1 MKKFLLSLL
10 PFFMAAVC
18 VCSIS
23 ACSSDDDEKS
33 KDGDLIGWWATEE
46 FDSADKQYRIF
57 QSLHFVN
64 SNTVVVYDCVID
76 KDKPTGRLK
85 NLVPFPEKSGWF
97 YEKGDE
103 KTFIYTRSDSQI
115 FIKKGDIISILTI
128 MNGVLVREGYSLDS
142 EYNYRK
148 IK

>member
-1 MKKFLLSLL
+1 MKN
-10 PFFMAAVC
+10 P
-18 VCSIS
+18 
-23 ACSSDDDEKS
+23 
-33 KDGDLIGWWATEE
+33 
-46 FDSADKQYRIF
+46 
-57 QSLHFVN
+57 
-64 SNTVVVYDCVID
+64 
-76 KDKPTGRLK
+76 
-85 NLVPFPEKSGWF
+85 VPFPGKSGWF